1 MVGELPLASCM
12 QESKMP
18 DMLMKWLCLVLSALV
33 LIPHTL
39 AQVDVSLNFKKDFY
53 LADEFILAELTIVNF
68 SGKTLVFGG
77 QPNWLTFS
85 VESSRDTLVAR
96 QKELDVMGRF

>member
-39 AQVDVSLNFKKDFY
+39 AQVDVSLNFKKDF
-53 LADEFILAELTIVNF
+53 
-68 SGKTLVFGG
+68 
-77 QPNWLTFS
+77 
-85 VESSRDTLVAR
+85 
-96 QKELDVMGRF
+96 

>member
-33 LIPHTL
+33 FDSSYIG
-39 AQVDVSLNFKKDFY
+39 AGRR
-53 LADEFILAELTIVNF
+53 F
-68 SGKTLVFGG
+68 SKL
-77 QPNWLTFS
+77 
-85 VESSRDTLVAR
+85 
-96 QKELDVMGRF
+96 QKGFLPCR